1 MFTHDRK
8 SKIPQ
13 LTKKE
18 MKALAKAAARQ
29 RLENEGK
36 LEAPRFVSS
45 PSVTQMDSE
54 TPTESAAGSTTGD
67 KVVFTAGKVDEIDID
82 GVALAHEIATF
93 EEK

>member
-1 MFTHDRK
+1 M

-36 LEAPRFVSS
+36 LEAPKSVSS
-45 PSVTQMDSE
+45 PSVTMDSE
-54 TPTESAAGSTTGD
+54 TATESAAESTTGD
-67 KVVFTAGKVDEIDID
+67 KVVFTAVKGDDIDVDET
-82 GVALAHEIATF
+82 ALAHELATF